1 VSADPRA
8 RALPARISLIG
19 FMGAGKST
27 VARILAR
34 QLDYDLVDLDG
45 LIETRARRSIPR
57 IFTEQGEGAF
67 RDMEARALEGLA
79 ARERL
84 VIAAGGGAPLQER
97 NRPFFARMSATFHL
111 AVSLEVA
118 LDRTR
123 RGAERPLLARGAEE
137 VRLLYERRL
146 PVYRSLGTQVDTDTR
161 TPEDVAREILR
172 LLEGPT
178 ATEHPVEC
186 G

>member
-1 VSADPRA
+1 MSADPRA
-8 RALPARISLIG
+8 RALPARLSLIG

-34 QLDYDLVDLDG
+34 LLDYDLVDLDH
-45 LIETRARRSIPR
+45 LIEARAGITIPR
-57 IFTEQGEGAF
+57 IFAERGEAAF
-67 RDMEARALEGLA
+67 RDMEASALEDCA

-97 NRPFFARMSATFHL
+97 NRPFFARTSTTFHL

-123 RGAERPLLARGAEE
+123 LGAGRPLLARGEEE

-146 PVYRSLGTQVDTDTR
+146 PVYRLLGTQVDTDAR
-161 TPEDVAREILR
+161 TPEGVAREILR
-172 LLEGPT
+172 ILENPT
-178 ATEHPVEC
+178 ATEHPVESA
-186 G
+186 